1 MNEDEKKGI
10 DTMEKKMT
18 KRDYFNVIKNLEEVQ
33 ERPDL
38 VAFIEHELELLT
50 RKNSST
56 GEKKP
61 TALQVANEELKDA
74 ICKGMEVDRPYTVT
88 DLIKEIPE
96 CDGLSTSKV
105 SAMVKQLLN
114 EERVV
119 KTIEKRKS
127 YFTVKW

>member
-1 MNEDEKKGI
+1 
-10 DTMEKKMT
+10 MEKKMT
-18 KRDYFNVIKNLEEVQ
+18 KRDYFNEIKNLEEVQ
-33 ERPDL
+33 DRPDL

-50 RKNSST
+50 RKNS

-61 TALQVANEELKDA
+61 TALQTANEELKDA
-74 ICKGMEVDRPYTVT
+74 ICKGMEVDRAYTVSE
-88 DLIKEIPE
+88 LIKEIPE

-105 SAMVKQLLN
+105 SSMVNQLVK

-119 KTIEKRKS
+119 KTTEKRKS